1 MKRLSAL
8 LLLIGL
14 PLFASAS
21 PMPDYPFVHT
31 GGTAYVTV
39 IPDRGSIDFEVVVA
53 APAIED
59 ALTAMAERSKAI
71 QAVTR
76 QFDIAPEDIELGDV
90 KRVRTRDGKGEELK
104 ITAHINVRTL
114 ASWVPLVQGLLAIPG
129 LDGFVTEFASSEMD
143 KIVEELTIEALRDA
157 QRRARVIATGVG
169 RKLGQATGVS
179 TGQLKNLGTSMGLV
193 PSDFRTYSGAR
204 DGGRPSSDVEAL
216 LTISALKMNLNVDVV
231 YRLK

>member
-1 MKRLSAL
+1 MKRFSAL
-8 LLLIGL
+8 LLLVL
-14 PLFASAS
+14 PMFASAA
-21 PMPDYPFVHT
+21 PMPDYPFVHA

-39 IPDRGSIDFEVVVA
+39 IPDRGSIDFEVVAA
-53 APAIED
+53 APVIEE
-59 ALTAMAERSKAI
+59 AMTVLAERSKAI
-71 QAVTR
+71 QAVIR
-76 QFDIAPEDIELGDV
+76 QYDIAPEDIELGEI

-114 ASWVPLVQGLLAIPG
+114 ANWVPLVQGLVAITG

-143 KIVEELTIEALRDA
+143 KIVDELTVEALRDA
-157 QRRARVIATGVG
+157 QRRAKVIAAGVG
-169 RKLGQATGVS
+169 RKLGPATGVS
-179 TGQLKNLGTSMGLV
+179 TGQIKNLGTAMGLV
-193 PSDFRTYSGAR
+193 PSDFRTYTGAR